1 MKMKEQ
7 ILLFRFDDKERL
19 NAVRKAMLPLHI
31 ACKVVPEEEW
41 DKPVGALVGLET
53 VPQAEP
59 EAAELT
65 EEVLILCGLTDG
77 GIQLAVMALRKA
89 GLYIPYKASLTPT
102 NKDWTV
108 GQLFGELYQEHQ
120 YMQEMQKSKH
130 EQK

>member
-1 MKMKEQ
+1 MKEQ
-7 ILLFRFDDKERL
+7 ILLFHFEDKERL
-19 NAVRKAMLPLHI
+19 SAVRKAMLPLHI

-108 GQLFGELYQEHQ
+108 GQLFGELYQG
-120 YMQEMQKSKH
+120 
-130 EQK
+130 